1 MAIFAIWSPYYI
13 GMKHNI
19 PIIEDAAEALGSE
32 WYGKRAGSM
41 EFLNFH
47 FMERKR

>member
-1 MAIFAIWSPYYI
+1 
-13 GMKHNI
+13 MKHNI

-41 EFLNFH
+41 GILELFSFH
-47 FMERKR
+47 GTKTLTTGEVECW